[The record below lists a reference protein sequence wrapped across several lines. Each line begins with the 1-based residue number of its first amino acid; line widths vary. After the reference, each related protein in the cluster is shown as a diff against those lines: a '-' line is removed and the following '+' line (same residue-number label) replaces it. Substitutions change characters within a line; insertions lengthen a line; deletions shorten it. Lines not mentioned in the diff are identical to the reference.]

1 MMIHHKSRTV
11 SFNDIIIIYAI
22 DGNEDRR
29 GFWVEDSTR
38 FKIRIVK
45 TEAIISFIF
54 DSIHRDKMRIFISNC
69 K

>member
-1 MMIHHKSRTV
+1 MIHHKSRTV

-38 FKIRIVK
+38 FKLRIMK

-54 DSIHRDKMRIFISNC
+54 DSIHRDKMRIFISSC